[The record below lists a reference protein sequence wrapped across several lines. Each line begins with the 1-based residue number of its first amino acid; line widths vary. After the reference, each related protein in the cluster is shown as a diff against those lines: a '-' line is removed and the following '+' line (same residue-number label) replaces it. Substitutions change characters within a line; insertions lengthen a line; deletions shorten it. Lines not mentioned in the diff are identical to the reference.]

1 MPIYEYRCS
10 DCGFQ
15 DEFLQKLS
23 EPQMTVCPSCGKE
36 SLKKLLSAAG
46 FQLKGSGWYATDFK
60 SSGTKPAAKADTANP
75 AAAGTSASTESN
87 PSADKP
93 SGDKSSGD
101 KSSGDKPSAAGGA
114 ASKPKA
120 PPVAAPN

>member
-23 EPQMTVCPSCGKE
+23 EPPMSLCPKCGKE

-60 SSGTKPAAKADTANP
+60 GSGSQPAGKSANAKKPASDGASG
-75 AAAGTSASTESN
+75 AAENKSSDSKSSES
-87 PSADKP
+87 KP
-93 SGDKSSGD
+93 SESKSAGDSGSS
-101 KSSGDKPSAAGGA
+101 ST
-114 ASKPKA
+114 PKA
-120 PPVAAPN
+120 PPVSASN